1 MKKLVSISIA
11 VAVLALVSANTA
23 QATTILYRIDMASS
37 DPIMPN
43 YAVSGNS
50 ITLSTDTATTTLNSN
65 FGSDGVNNW
74 NAVRATG
81 TYTVTSSDG
90 SSTASFTLG
99 GTPSSIGNG
108 QGSGDNVLRGGYIA
122 YDGVTNA
129 PFSINLGDSYANTP
143 VTLAMY
149 LFGAGTY
156 PVSTTWGSES
166 GSQNT
171 GGSNVLLLTSNA
183 NGSGVVNGFFNTTGA
198 NGGVTMAGLQ
208 ILTTSAVPE
217 PSTLMLLAVGGLSL
231 ISVASRTRK

>member
-23 QATTILYRIDMASS
+23 QATTLYRIDMASS
-37 DPIMPN
+37 DSIMPN
-43 YAVSGNS
+43 YAASGNS

-81 TYTVTSSDG
+81 TYSVLSSDG
-90 SSTASFTLG
+90 TSTASFTLG

-149 LFGAGTY
+149 LFGAGAY
-156 PVSTTWGSES
+156 PTSTTWGSES

-171 GGSNVLLLTSNA
+171 GSSNVLLLTSNA
-183 NGSGVVNGFFNTTGA
+183 NGSGVVNGLFNTTGA

-208 ILTTSAVPE
+208 ILTTSVPE

>member
-23 QATTILYRIDMASS
+23 QATTLYRIDMASS
-37 DPIMPN
+37 DSIMPN
-43 YAVSGNS
+43 YAASGNS

-81 TYTVTSSDG
+81 TYSVLSSDG
-90 SSTASFTLG
+90 TSTASFTLG
-99 GTPSSIGNG
+99 GSQSSIGNG

-129 PFSINLGDSYANTP
+129 PFSINLGVSYANTP

-156 PVSTTWGSES
+156 PVSTTWGIES

-183 NGSGVVNGFFNTTGA
+183 NGSGVVNGLFNTTGA

-208 ILTTSAVPE
+208 ILTTSVPE

>member
-23 QATTILYRIDMASS
+23 QATTLYRIDMASS
-37 DPIMPN
+37 DSIMPN
-43 YAVSGNS
+43 YAASGNS

-81 TYTVTSSDG
+81 TYSVLSSDG
-90 SSTASFTLG
+90 TSTASFTLG
-99 GTPSSIGNG
+99 GSQSSIGNG

-129 PFSINLGDSYANTP
+129 PFSINLGVSYANTP

-149 LFGAGTY
+149 LYGAGTY

-183 NGSGVVNGFFNTTGA
+183 NGSGVVNGLFNTTGA

-208 ILTTSAVPE
+208 ILTTSVPE

>member
-23 QATTILYRIDMASS
+23 QATTLYRIDMASS
-37 DPIMPN
+37 DSIMPN
-43 YAVSGNS
+43 YAASGNS

-81 TYTVTSSDG
+81 TYSVLSSDG
-90 SSTASFTLG
+90 TSTASFTLG
-99 GTPSSIGNG
+99 GSQSSIGDG

-183 NGSGVVNGFFNTTGA
+183 NGSGVVNGLFNTAGA

-208 ILTTSAVPE
+208 ILTTSVPE